1 MMPARHTAAAK
12 RGEPDP
18 AFSPIEPWTVLPTQ
32 TVSGG
37 ATAAF
42 SGERRLYGAI
52 LADAIQLYL
61 KHAKGQDARSRI
73 LFRETEHWIES
84 DDRRSVLSFENV
96 CDVLGLD
103 AGRMRRALRLHVA
116 SGIVRAM
123 PFDVGRLRVARGRK
137 IRV

>member
-1 MMPARHTAAAK
+1 MTPARHIAAAE

-18 AFSPIEPWTVLPTQ
+18 AFTPIEPWTVLPAQ
-32 TVSGG
+32 TVSRGS
-37 ATAAF
+37 TAAV
-42 SGERRLYGAI
+42 SGEKRLFGAI

-61 KHAKGQDARSRI
+61 KHAKGRDARSRI

-84 DDRRSVLSFENV
+84 GDRRSVLSFENV

-103 AGRMRRALRLHVA
+103 AGRMRRALQLHA
-116 SGIVRAM
+116 AAGIVRAM